1 MKDLHILPKVRDS
14 WSYLYAERCVVE
26 QDDKA
31 IALFDDT
38 GKTPVPC
45 ASLSLLMLGPGTKIT
60 HAAVKTLAENG
71 CLVAWTGEQAVRFY
85 AQGMG
90 ETRSS
95 ANMLRQALLHAD
107 AVQRIKV
114 VRRMYELR
122 FPDPLD
128 PALTLQQIRGKEGIR
143 VRETYARWS
152 RETGVKWEGRSYKQS
167 DWKRAS
173 PINRALSAA
182 NSCLYGVVHAA
193 IIAAGYSPAL
203 GFVHTGKM
211 LSFVYDVADLYK
223 AEITIP
229 AAFRCTAAGES
240 KLESRVRHIC
250 RDLIREQRML
260 VRIVEDL
267 EKVFDVSGAGV
278 DPEAEHLDRF
288 DAQPGGLWD
297 PDDGRVD
304 GGINYGDMEDEL

>member
-14 WSYLYAERCVVE
+14 WTYLYVEHCKVE

-31 IALFDDT
+31 IAIFDKA

-45 ASLSLLMLGPGTKIT
+45 AALSLLMLGPGTRIT
-60 HAAVKTLAENG
+60 HAAIRSLADNG
-71 CLVAWTGEQAVRFY
+71 CLVAWTGEQGVRFY

-95 ANMLRQALLHAD
+95 SNLLRQAALHAD
-107 AVQRIKV
+107 PGERLSV
-114 VRRMYELR
+114 VRRMYEFR

-128 PALTLQQIRGKEGIR
+128 ATLTLQQIRGKEGIR
-143 VRETYARWS
+143 MRETYARWS
-152 RETGVKWEGRSYKQS
+152 RETGVPWSGRFYKQN
-167 DWKRAS
+167 DWRRAE

-193 IIAAGYSPAL
+193 IVAAGYSPAL
-203 GFVHTGKM
+203 GFIHTGKM

-223 AEITIP
+223 AEISIP
-229 AAFRCTAAGES
+229 VAFRCTAAGET

-250 RDLIREQRML
+250 RDTIKEQRL
-260 VRIVEDL
+260 LPRIID
-267 EKVFDVSGAGV
+267 D
-278 DPEAEHLDRF
+278 LDRLLTPAKPDAERESLDRY

-297 PDDGRVD
+297 PDEGQVE
-304 GGINYGDMEDEL
+304 GGINYGDEEDSA